1 MKFAVTRLFVALS
14 CLCLLLV
21 LLLIA
26 LPAAAA
32 AAAATSIDVAA
43 TKRLVCRQAGF
54 RFGVPGYLTCIL
66 DAVAFG
72 DVFCL
77 PVIINVQL

>member
-1 MKFAVTRLFVALS
+1 MKCAVTRLFVAGAGLR
-14 CLCLLLV
+14 LLV
-21 LLLIA
+21 LLLVA

-32 AAAATSIDVAA
+32 ATATTVDVAA

-54 RFGVPGYLTCIL
+54 RFGVPGYLFCIL
-66 DAVAFG
+66 NAVAFG

-77 PVIINVQL
+77 PVK

>member
-1 MKFAVTRLFVALS
+1 MKCAVTGLFAAGAGLR
-14 CLCLLLV
+14 LLV
-21 LLLIA
+21 LLLVA

-32 AAAATSIDVAA
+32 AATTVDVAA

-54 RFGVPGYLTCIL
+54 RFGVPGYLSCIL

-72 DVFCL
+72 NVFCL
-77 PVIINVQL
+77 PVK

>member
-1 MKFAVTRLFVALS
+1 MKFAVNRLFDAGASLR
-14 CLCLLLV
+14 LLV
-21 LLLIA
+21 LLLVA
-26 LPAAAA
+26 LSAA
-32 AAAATSIDVAA
+32 AAAATTVDVAA

-72 DVFCL
+72 DFFCL
-77 PVIINVQL
+77 PVK

>member
-1 MKFAVTRLFVALS
+1 MKCAVTRLFVAGAGLR
-14 CLCLLLV
+14 LLV
-21 LLLIA
+21 LLLVA

-32 AAAATSIDVAA
+32 AAKTVDVAA

-54 RFGVPGYLTCIL
+54 RFGVPGYLSCIL
-66 DAVAFG
+66 DAVPFG

-77 PVIINVQL
+77 PVK

>member
-1 MKFAVTRLFVALS
+1 MKCAVTRLFAAGAGLR
-14 CLCLLLV
+14 LLV
-21 LLLIA
+21 LLLVA

-32 AAAATSIDVAA
+32 AATTVDVAA

-77 PVIINVQL
+77 PVK

>member
-1 MKFAVTRLFVALS
+1 MKFAVNRLFDAGASLR
-14 CLCLLLV
+14 LLV
-21 LLLIA
+21 LLLVA
-26 LPAAAA
+26 LSAA
-32 AAAATSIDVAA
+32 AAAATTVDVAA

-72 DVFCL
+72 EVFCL
-77 PVIINVQL
+77 PVK